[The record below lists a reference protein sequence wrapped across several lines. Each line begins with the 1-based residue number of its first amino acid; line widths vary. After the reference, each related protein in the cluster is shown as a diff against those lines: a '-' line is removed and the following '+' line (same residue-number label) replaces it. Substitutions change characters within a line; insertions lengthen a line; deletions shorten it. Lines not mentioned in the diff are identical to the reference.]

1 MSNIQREPL
10 FYYDLAFQKSM
21 KSDRSAT
28 FSAKDENLA
37 NKINRK
43 RKSQEIEEKGVRKE
57 QERYA
62 LVSTTSM
69 QANKSDE
76 ERETDADNDS
86 NDDECDVRASTYQQK
101 RSHHRKTL
109 VRTTAFILPRATQTC
124 FIGHEVKDVSSRSSL
139 LYSGCNGRSWR
150 RHIENFIIIFFCC

>member
-1 MSNIQREPL
+1 
-10 FYYDLAFQKSM
+10 M

-69 QANKSDE
+69 YANE
-76 ERETDADNDS
+76 QIR
-86 NDDECDVRASTYQQK
+86 
-101 RSHHRKTL
+101 
-109 VRTTAFILPRATQTC
+109 
-124 FIGHEVKDVSSRSSL
+124 
-139 LYSGCNGRSWR
+139 
-150 RHIENFIIIFFCC
+150 